1 MWINF
6 RRPFFIIFYITL
18 NLIQIILDGDKERLV
33 DKFFERL
40 CTKHQI
46 TKKKTGGSFIRYIE
60 YEMYR
65 K

>member
-40 CTKHQI
+40 CTKQI